1 MIKVVTDCKLT
12 RYDIQDVCKFLIG
25 TLYGHQVVDLN
36 IVENPRLLKRLS
48 NDRLEVN
55 AILTS
60 PLPHVYIMY
69 VKDGFRDIDILCH
82 EIVHLDQYE
91 RGDLSISSDYKEIT
105 WEGRKYDASLPYDE
119 RPWENEAFFK
129 QGALLNAYKK
139 NLKGK
144 PYKRP

>member
-1 MIKVVTDCKLT
+1 MIKVVTDCKLA

-69 VKDGFRDIDILCH
+69 VKDGFHDIDILCH

-91 RGDLSISSDYKEIT
+91 RGDLFISPDYKEIT